1 MTALNRTVAFG
12 TDEDDEYPDESLN
25 DNGRAE
31 HDEGDEG
38 DDEGD
43 E

>member
-25 DNGRAE
+25 DNGPAGSGE
-31 HDEGDEG
+31 DVE
-38 DDEGD
+38 DDEDD